1 MKELTIRQKA
11 QAYNEALKR
20 AKDALNDET
29 ISSNT
34 IAYLQDIF
42 PELKESEDERIR
54 KLLIRLF
61 RSNTNEKFD
70 DVSTQDI
77 IAWLEKQKE
86 FVSADFDDVWETADC
101 DELTAPLEK
110 YSKDAIKKMCHAW
123 YDKGIELE
131 RRNWLKKQGEHANF
145 LSKIQVGDKVTRNEG
160 GVLVNISQLERV
172 AKPRRVKPV
181 HKVKPKFHEGDWVI
195 QERVGTYKVVEICK
209 TWYEVIGIDGN
220 RYSISFLHENDCHH
234 WTIQDAKDG
243 DVLVT
248 IDDENDERHPFIYKG
263 CLDPNH
269 PNSPVAY
276 CGIDTEGLLCC
287 GTGNFWWTDKKVQPA
302 TKEQRD
308 LLFQKMKEAG
318 YDCQVGKENL

>member
-1 MKELTIRQKA
+1 MDYEKK
-11 QAYNEALKR
+11 YKEALEK
-20 AKDALNDET
+20 AKDALSDGT

-54 KLLIRLF
+54 EALIDY
-61 RSNTNEKFD
+61 FD
-70 DVSTQDI
+70 DANKADENPLQSYGIHTDKV

-131 RRNWLKKQGEHANF
+131 RRNWLKKQDEHANF

-181 HKVKPKFHEGDWVI
+181 DKVEPKFHEGDWDAEKKELKKIEQKLIEWSEEDEEMFDAIIADI
-195 QERVGTYKVVEICK
+195 QFTQKAHIHEVNQVVYEREIDWLK
-209 TWYEVIGIDGN
+209 
-220 RYSISFLHENDCHH
+220 SI
-234 WTIQDAKDG
+234 
-243 DVLVT
+243 
-248 IDDENDERHPFIYKG
+248 R
-263 CLDPNH
+263 
-269 PNSPVAY
+269 
-276 CGIDTEGLLCC
+276 
-287 GTGNFWWTDKKVQPA
+287 
-302 TKEQRD
+302 
-308 LLFQKMKEAG
+308 QKMG
-318 YDCQVGKENL
+318 G

>member
-42 PELKESEDERIR
+42 PELKESEDEEIV
-54 KLLIRLF
+54 KGIKSLLEYYKESGEVVCPYPF
-61 RSNTNEKFD
+61 
-70 DVSTQDI
+70 VSIEDC
-77 IAWLEKQKE
+77 IAWLE
-86 FVSADFDDVWETADC
+86 
-101 DELTAPLEK
+101 
-110 YSKDAIKKMCHAW
+110 
-123 YDKGIELE
+123 
-131 RRNWLKKQGEHANF
+131 KQGEHANF
-145 LSKIQVGDKVTRNEG
+145 LSKIQVGDLVTRNEG

-181 HKVKPKFHEGDWVI
+181 HKVEPKFHEGDWVI